1 MLLGHRG
8 TPEGAHDKGNILRT
22 RLPKETGSSM
32 QALCIGTVSR
42 PVRMKGHRRR
52 ESAAQGGGPPDS
64 HRSNTTHALM
74 KQRRLSRSKA
84 SHHDEQG
91 ESTCEVATAGQP
103 SARTNNTDPF
113 VGGAKCSQPGPA
125 MSIAR
130 AARSGH
136 RGQPPATPQPATTI
150 PGQPQLAPYEHQH
163 LQPSRVQD
171 SLHPARSG
179 RVHCQGS
186 QKRPP
191 GSTTTDS
198 PTSHSNP
205 WPATASLNEH
215 QQPPAPMREGLA
227 AGGQYRPRPARA
239 TGSSHQGQPTAHP
252 QPTAARTARRQP
264 ATHE

>member
-22 RLPKETGSSM
+22 RLPEETGSSM

-74 KQRRLSRSKA
+74 KHRRLSRSKA

-113 VGGAKCSQPGPA
+113 VGGGAKCSQPGPA

-130 AARSGH
+130 AARSDH
-136 RGQPPATPQPATTI
+136 RGQPPATPQPATAIPGQQQPALTSTNNLQPPCVWDSLRAASTGRGQPGQPGAATRASHQHI
-150 PGQPQLAPYEHQH
+150 PGQPQ
-163 LQPSRVQD
+163 
-171 SLHPARSG
+171 PALPGRS
-179 RVHCQGS
+179 
-186 QKRPP
+186 
-191 GSTTTDS
+191 
-198 PTSHSNP
+198 
-205 WPATASLNEH
+205 
-215 QQPPAPMREGLA
+215 QPPTCEGLA
-227 AGGQYRPRPARA
+227 AAAQYRPLPARA
-239 TGSSHQGQPTAHP
+239 AGSGHKGQPPAHP
-252 QPTAARTARRQP
+252 RPAAASTGRPQP
-264 ATHE
+264 APHEP